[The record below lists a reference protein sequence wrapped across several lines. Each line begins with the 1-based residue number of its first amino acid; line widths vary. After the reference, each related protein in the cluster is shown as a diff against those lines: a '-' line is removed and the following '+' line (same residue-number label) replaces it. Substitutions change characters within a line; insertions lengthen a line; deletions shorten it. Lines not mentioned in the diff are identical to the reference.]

1 MLQHGNR
8 IRHQHGNDYVSDIE
22 EREQDELTGSR
33 GAHGSPTSTRRDPA
47 DHADRPGLLQPRS
60 RERAVDNHRV
70 PLAATGSRI
79 SVRAQKSGA
88 PTLPG
93 SGVGPTPVR
102 ILLATA
108 RGTIMQKLGLAA
120 LALGLT
126 VSVSPDG
133 LHALMSAVRDP
144 PEVILLDDDLPGVDA
159 DWVERMLARDGR
171 TAGARVV
178 RVA

>member
-1 MLQHGNR
+1 MDDHCLP
-8 IRHQHGNDYVSDIE
+8 S
-22 EREQDELTGSR
+22 
-33 GAHGSPTSTRRDPA
+33 AAARD
-47 DHADRPGLLQPRS
+47 
-60 RERAVDNHRV
+60 
-70 PLAATGSRI
+70 RI

-88 PTLPG
+88 PALPG
-93 SGVGPTPVR
+93 PDAAPMRAR

-120 LALGLT
+120 VALGLT

-144 PEVILLDDDLPGVDA
+144 PEFIILDDDLPGVDA

-178 RVA
+178 RVASLTHESLEGAADDEQDPEEDRLPLARA